1 MLTIAKKSANIIIE
15 RKMIYMNLLPRR
27 FDFDDMFDNFFVDK
41 SYSNMKCD
49 VYEKGG
55 NYHIEM
61 DIPGFDKNDISIEV
75 KNDYLIITA
84 EKNNEKNEEDKE
96 KKYIRQERSYGKYQ
110 RSFYVGNIDTENV
123 NAEFKNGMLEI
134 IIPMKEK
141 VEDKK
146 MIEIK

>member
-1 MLTIAKKSANIIIE
+1 
-15 RKMIYMNLLPRR
+15 MNLLPRR
-27 FDFDDMFDNFFVDK
+27 FDLDDMFDNFFVDK
-41 SYSNMKCD
+41 NYSNMKCD

-75 KNDYLIITA
+75 KNDYLTITA
-84 EKNNEKNEEDKE
+84 EKSDEKNEEDKE

-110 RSFYVGNIDTENV
+110 RSFYVGDIDTDNIDAKFN
-123 NAEFKNGMLEI
+123 NGTLEVFMA
-134 IIPMKEK
+134 MKEK
-141 VEDKK
+141 IDNKK

>member
-1 MLTIAKKSANIIIE
+1 
-15 RKMIYMNLLPRR
+15 MNLIPRR
-27 FDFDDMFDNFFVDK
+27 FDLDDMFDNFFVDK
-41 SYSNMKCD
+41 SCSNMKCD

-75 KNDYLIITA
+75 KNDYLTITA
-84 EKNNEKNEEDKE
+84 EKNNEVKENDEE

-110 RSFYVGNIDTENV
+110 RSFYVGDVDTDNV
-123 NAEFKNGMLEI
+123 EAEFKNGMLEV
-134 IIPMKEK
+134 IIPKKEK
-141 VEDKK
+141 ADNKK